1 MATIPEY
8 SFTFDHM
15 VKKSSLKTFE
25 VKFAIQVFLLF
36 QFELQYSHQNKA

>member
-15 VKKSSLKTFE
+15 AKKSSLKTFE